1 MRNVM
6 NGTPLV
12 PNLTLSPLVLA
23 EVDDRC
29 SPLPSPTSIPSPRT
43 QRAMFNLQKDKM
55 QMKEEG
61 KKRTA
66 SDTLAKG
73 LGQERYSRSQPL
85 SEMKHCYAMVG
96 LPARGKSYIA
106 QKLCRYLNWVG
117 IKSKVFNVGEYR
129 REMIGASMEPDY
141 YDPSNEEGYKS
152 RCKIAEYALSELICW
167 LLDEEDACVGIL
179 DATNTTKARRS
190 MIIKQCE
197 QDNINVMFIE
207 SVLEDEA
214 IEADTIRS
222 HKIRCPDYKGYT
234 QEDAFQDFSRRIDN
248 YKKAYES
255 LSLSVDRELSFIRI
269 LNISQF
275 HVNNIRSNAQ
285 SRSAY
290 FLMNM
295 RVNGN
300 SLYFTRHGESEYNS
314 QGLIGGDSCLTD
326 NGIKYGKALGQFVT
340 DNSLEH
346 LTVWTSHMKRTIQ
359 TSSYLPN
366 INIDRWK
373 PLNEIDAG
381 MCDGLTYEEIEE
393 RHPEEFALRDLD
405 KFRYRYPRGESY
417 SDLCHRLE
425 SVIMELERQ
434 SDVLVVCH
442 QAVLRCIVGYFMNIN
457 EKEIPYIKIPLHTV
471 VKLTPVAYGC
481 EMEEIPFHIEASLT
495 HRERPSVESIEERLV
510 KAGFEGDAISII
522 SNQSQ

>member
-1 MRNVM
+1 LLNSAPPV
-6 NGTPLV
+6 GHLILCFQLV
-12 PNLTLSPLVLA
+12 SKIEAHANPN
-23 EVDDRC
+23 
-29 SPLPSPTSIPSPRT
+29 
-43 QRAMFNLQKDKM
+43 K
-55 QMKEEG
+55 
-61 KKRTA
+61 
-66 SDTLAKG
+66 
-73 LGQERYSRSQPL
+73 
-85 SEMKHCYAMVG
+85 
-96 LPARGKSYIA
+96 
-106 QKLCRYLNWVG
+106 
-117 IKSKVFNVGEYR
+117 
-129 REMIGASMEPDY
+129 
-141 YDPSNEEGYKS
+141 
-152 RCKIAEYALSELICW
+152 
-167 LLDEEDACVGIL
+167 GIL
-179 DATNTTKARRS
+179 P
-190 MIIKQCE
+190 
-197 QDNINVMFIE
+197 V
-207 SVLEDEA
+207 
-214 IEADTIRS
+214 
-222 HKIRCPDYKGYT
+222 
-234 QEDAFQDFSRRIDN
+234 
-248 YKKAYES
+248 
-255 LSLSVDRELSFIRI
+255 I
-269 LNISQF
+269 LITPG
-275 HVNNIRSNAQ
+275 NAQ